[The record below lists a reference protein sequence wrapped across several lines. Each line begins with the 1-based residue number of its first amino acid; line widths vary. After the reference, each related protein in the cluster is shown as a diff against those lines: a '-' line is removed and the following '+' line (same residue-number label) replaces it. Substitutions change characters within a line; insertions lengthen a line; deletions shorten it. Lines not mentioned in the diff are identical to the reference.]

1 LVFLVLQGWLCLAEG
16 CKSEAILQLPLQGET
31 GSKYRQIV
39 KGGTS
44 GVLTLAISV
53 NDLSLGL
60 HYLHFSAPL
69 FEHLKWL
76 QTNLQF
82 DLTNRKGQNL
92 LHGTCMA
99 SDAVLNC
106 SAVFASLGTE

>member
-1 LVFLVLQGWLCLAEG
+1 LFCKVGFAWLKIVSLMRF
-16 CKSEAILQLPLQGET
+16 SSFR
-31 GSKYRQIV
+31 SKYRQIV